1 MDQPVNCKYTPLENH
16 LRKLT
21 ETHST
26 ITLTFDQIEHA
37 MNSPLPRSA
46 YGRQSW
52 WDNIVKSTLSH
63 KNAWLH
69 AGWQVEMV
77 DLSAKYVRLVR
88 TLT

>member
-1 MDQPVNCKYTPLENH
+1 MDQPVNCKYAPLENQ

-21 ETHST
+21 STHST
-26 ITLTFDQIEHA
+26 ITLTFDQIEYV
-37 MNSPLPRSA
+37 MNNPLSSSA
-46 YGRQSW
+46 YSCQSW

-77 DLSAKYVRLVR
+77 DLSAKSVRFTC

>member
-21 ETHST
+21 KTHST
-26 ITLTFDQIEHA
+26 ITLTFEQIEHA
-37 MNSPLPRSA
+37 MNSHLPRSA

-52 WDNIVKSTLSH
+52 WVNIVKSPLSH

-69 AGWQVEMV
+69 AGWQVETV
-77 DLSAKYVRLVR
+77 DLTAKSVHFTRQ
-88 TLT
+88 